1 MKFNFIN
8 YTISQLGYK
17 EKGDN
22 YTKYGEWY
30 GINPG
35 AWCDMFV
42 SYCANK
48 SGISTKIIPKYA
60 NCGDTRK
67 WYEKKGLLTSNP
79 HVGDLGLVM
88 DGGAKHI
95 FIVEYI
101 DGKYVHTIEGNLSN
115 KVKRNKRKIGYNSK
129 TKKGLLFCNVQY
141 NVTNYTGTLPKLPS
155 RGYFKK
161 GDKGSEVKNVQKFL
175 NWALSIKLSVD
186 GSYGQLTKEAV
197 ERYER
202 TVQNKDNGQFGKNDL
217 AKAKEYRN

>member
-8 YTISQLGYK
+8 YTISQIGYK

-101 DGKYVHTIEGNLSN
+101 SGNYVHTIEGNLSN

-141 NVTNYTGTLPKLPS
+141 NETNYTGTLPKLPS